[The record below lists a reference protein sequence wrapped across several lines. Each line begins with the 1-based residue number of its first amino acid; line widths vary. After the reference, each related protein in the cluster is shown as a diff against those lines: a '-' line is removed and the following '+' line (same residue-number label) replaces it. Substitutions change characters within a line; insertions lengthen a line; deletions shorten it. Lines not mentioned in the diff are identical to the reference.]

1 MREMKG
7 GLRRGMWFGALL
19 VWGVMGSRGMAQPG
33 GGILGR
39 VVDERGRGIGEVKVE
54 IEESAGKRV
63 FEGRTDGEGRFRL
76 ARIGRGAYL
85 VRASG
90 AGFAR
95 GEQRIEVAEGEE
107 REVVLTLGLQQIAE
121 EVMVFATS
129 VSGFAEGVPRAPGS
143 LQVVDRATLEGSRV
157 FTINEALR
165 KVPGIHTREEEGLGL
180 RPNIGIRGTNPSR
193 STKVLLLEDGIP
205 LSYAPYGD
213 NASYYHPPVER
224 FEAIEVLKG
233 SSQILFGPS
242 TIGGVINYLTPNP
255 SAKPSGTVTLVG
267 GNRRMFNGSASL
279 AGTWNRT
286 GAILHVMRKQSEGA
300 RENTHSKLNDVT
312 FKVQQT
318 LTDRQSLTMRG
329 SYYGENSNLTYSGL
343 TEAEFLASP
352 RGNPFRNDFFFID
365 RWGGSG
371 SHSYVFNSNVVL
383 TTNAY
388 YSHFHRDWWR
398 QSSNSSQRPNDS
410 SNPRCGGMP
419 NLNTTCGNEGRL
431 RAYDTWGIEPRL
443 RANFRFAGMRHELDL
458 GGRYHDEYQ
467 SRRQENGT
475 TPLAR
480 SGRLVENNLRRNE
493 AWSSFIQNRFQR
505 GKVSVTPGVRVEQI
519 HFLRTNRLANNGLG
533 VTGETNQTQI
543 IPGIGVS
550 YAPTESWLFFGGAH
564 QGFAPPRTE
573 DIINNT
579 TGGTVDLDPELSW
592 NYEAGLRG
600 QWGSALRA
608 EATFFRMDYSNQVIP
623 ASLAGGIGA
632 TLTNGGETLHQGA
645 EASLHFDTDR
655 WLGSRHRVTG
665 SVAYTW
671 LPIAEFR
678 GLRFSNIFGFGQT
691 LITGNRVPYAPE
703 HLTTFHLRYAHTRGW
718 SAMLEGVQT
727 GSQFGDDLNTVTPT
741 PNGQR
746 GLIPANTL
754 WNLTINQELE
764 SIRATVFVT
773 VKNLFDRV
781 VIVDRARGILPGIP
795 RLFQTGIQF
804 RF

>member
-1 MREMKG
+1 MQTRVDRWR
-7 GLRRGMWFGALL
+7 GLVL
-19 VWGVMGSRGMAQPG
+19 VWCAVMAGSGIAQPG
-33 GGILGR
+33 GRVSGR
-39 VVDERGRGIGEVKVE
+39 VLDERGRGIGEVKVTV
-54 IEESAGKRV
+54 EESGGKRV
-63 FEGRTDGEGRFRL
+63 FEGQTDEEGRFQVERMESGKYV
-76 ARIGRGAYL
+76 I
-85 VRASG
+85 RASG
-90 AGFAR
+90 TGFAR
-95 GEQRIEVAEGEE
+95 SEQTVELEEGREQ
-107 REVVLTLGLQQIAE
+107 EVVITLGLQQIAE

-129 VSGFAEGVPRAPGS
+129 VSGFAEGIPRAPGS
-143 LQVVDRATLEGSRV
+143 LQVLDRETLEGSRV

-165 KVPGIHTREEEGLGL
+165 KVPGIHVREEEGLGL
-180 RPNIGIRGTNPSR
+180 RPNIGIRGTNPTR
-193 STKVLLLEDGIP
+193 STKILLLEDGIP
-205 LSYAPYGD
+205 LAYAPYGD

-224 FEAIEVLKG
+224 FETIEILKG

-242 TIGGVINYLTPNP
+242 TIGGVINYLTPNAP
-255 SAKPSGTVTLVG
+255 SKPSGTVTLLG
-267 GNRRMFNGSASL
+267 GNRRLFNGSASVG
-279 AGTWNRT
+279 GTWNRT

-318 LTDRQSLTMRG
+318 VTNRQVLTLRG
-329 SYYGENSNLTYSGL
+329 NYYGEDSNQTYSGL
-343 TEAEFLASP
+343 TEAEFLANP
-352 RGNPFRNDFFFID
+352 RGNPFRNDFFYVD
-365 RWGGSG
+365 RWGGSA
-371 SHSYVFNSNVVL
+371 SHTLVFNSSVAL

-388 YSHFHRDWWR
+388 YSHFNRHWWR
-398 QSSNSSQRPNDS
+398 QSSNSSQRPNDA
-410 SNPRCGGMP
+410 SNPLCGGMQ

-475 TPLAR
+475 SPMAR
-480 SGRLVENNLRRNE
+480 SGRLVENNLRRND
-493 AWSSFIQNRFQR
+493 AWSSFVQNRFQR
-505 GKVSVTPGVRVEQI
+505 GKVTVTPGVRVERI
-519 HFLRTNRLANNGLG
+519 DFLRTNRLANNGLG

-550 YAPTESWLFFGGAH
+550 YAPAESWLFFGGAH

-579 TGGTVDLDPELSW
+579 TGGSVDLDPELSW
-592 NYEAGLRG
+592 NYEAGVRG
-600 QWGSALRA
+600 QWNSGIRA
-608 EATFFRMDYSNQVIP
+608 EATFFRMDYSNQVVP

-645 EASLHFDTDR
+645 EVSTHFETDR
-655 WLGSRHRVTG
+655 WLGSRHRFSGTI
-665 SVAYTW
+665 AYTW

-678 GLRFSNIFGFGQT
+678 GVRFSNISGFGQT

-703 HLTTFHLRYAHTRGW
+703 HLATFHVRYAHAKGW
-718 SAMLEGVQT
+718 SAMLEGVHT
-727 GSQFGDDLNTVTPT
+727 GRQFGDDLNTVTPT

-746 GLIPANTL
+746 GLIPSNTL
-754 WNLTINQELE
+754 WNLTMNQEVE

-781 VIVDRARGILPGIP
+781 AIVDRARGILPTIP